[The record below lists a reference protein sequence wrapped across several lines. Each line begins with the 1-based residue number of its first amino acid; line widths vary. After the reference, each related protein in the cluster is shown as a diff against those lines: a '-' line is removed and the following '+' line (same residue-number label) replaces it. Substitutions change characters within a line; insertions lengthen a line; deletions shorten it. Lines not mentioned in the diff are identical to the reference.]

1 MDAQRT
7 EALFREPQSA
17 QSTVL
22 EIKSVDFLLAL
33 VEHEQWRIIR
43 QKAYPARPVTS
54 LGYILQI
61 EHAFNLAAGDTHT
74 DHFR

>member
-22 EIKSVDFLLAL
+22 EIKSVDFLLAP
-33 VEHEQWRIIR
+33 VEHEQRRII
-43 QKAYPARPVTS
+43 
-54 LGYILQI
+54 G
-61 EHAFNLAAGDTHT
+61 
-74 DHFR
+74 